1 MTNLVE
7 TFIEDVRMAEQL
19 SGSNRPL
26 AIRQKIT
33 EYEDIIVRNGAGCE
47 EIWSVFG
54 QAKDRAFQAI
64 TDHSTTPTADFYQE
78 VFQRTVAEMSH
89 IDTGTQK
96 RNLPGP
102 CSSADSRTAS
112 RRKR

>member
-33 EYEDIIVRNGAGCE
+33 EYEDIIVRNGSFCR
-47 EIWSVFG
+47 V
-54 QAKDRAFQAI
+54 
-64 TDHSTTPTADFYQE
+64 
-78 VFQRTVAEMSH
+78 
-89 IDTGTQK
+89 
-96 RNLPGP
+96 
-102 CSSADSRTAS
+102 
-112 RRKR
+112 

>member
-33 EYEDIIVRNGAGCE
+33 EYEDIIVRNGAGRGA
-47 EIWSVFG
+47 SASFFF
-54 QAKDRAFQAI
+54 AR
-64 TDHSTTPTADFYQE
+64 
-78 VFQRTVAEMSH
+78 R
-89 IDTGTQK
+89 
-96 RNLPGP
+96 
-102 CSSADSRTAS
+102 SSLEAS
-112 RRKR
+112 RSIHAVSRMNFSSSLHP

>member
-64 TDHSTTPTADFYQE
+64 TDH
-78 VFQRTVAEMSH
+78 

>member
-47 EIWSVFG
+47 PARPSLSSRPEEKSG
-54 QAKDRAFQAI
+54 QYLAK
-64 TDHSTTPTADFYQE
+64 
-78 VFQRTVAEMSH
+78 
-89 IDTGTQK
+89 QK
-96 RNLPGP
+96 TERF
-102 CSSADSRTAS
+102 
-112 RRKR
+112 RR

>member
-64 TDHSTTPTADFYQE
+64 TDLSFPKIIYVHSDGA
-78 VFQRTVAEMSH
+78 V
-89 IDTGTQK
+89 
-96 RNLPGP
+96 
-102 CSSADSRTAS
+102 
-112 RRKR
+112 RKELAW